1 MAEPVGKN
9 SPPAVSTGAG
19 QIAQMSGVAPRRV
32 TMRAEARRKRAIF
45 DLFVRIDSPE
55 IGGANV
61 FL

>member
-1 MAEPVGKN
+1 
-9 SPPAVSTGAG
+9 
-19 QIAQMSGVAPRRV
+19 
-32 TMRAEARRKRAIF
+32 MRAEARRKRAIF